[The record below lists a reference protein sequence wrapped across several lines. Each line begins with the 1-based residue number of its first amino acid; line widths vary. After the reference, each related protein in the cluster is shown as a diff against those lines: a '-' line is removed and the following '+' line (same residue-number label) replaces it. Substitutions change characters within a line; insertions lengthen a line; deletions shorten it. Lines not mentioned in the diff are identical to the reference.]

1 MTNPFLCDLDMIWV
15 DVETT
20 GIEPVIHDIVEYTIT
35 RVASTGQIVATDSK
49 KVRWERPANAQSEAL
64 QINGYVD
71 SDDLPDPASVW
82 QTLAQS
88 GLLENGI
95 IAGHNVH
102 FDLSFFKETFKRH
115 GLGVK
120 LPYRLYD
127 TSTLALLLLKP
138 FLQSISL
145 SQICVC
151 LGVPVL
157 AAHSSGGDVDMARGV
172 DNACREI
179 IASAQQADPAFGSLV
194 QGRLQAW
201 KDAGSPSVWV
211 P

>member
-1 MTNPFLCDLDMIWV
+1 MTTPYLCDLDMIWV

-20 GIEPVIHDIVEYTIT
+20 GIDPVNHDIVEYTLT
-35 RVASTGQIVATDSK
+35 RVASTGQIVATDTR
-49 KVRWERPANAQSEAL
+49 KVRWERPANASEQAL
-64 QINGYVD
+64 QVNGYVD
-71 SDDLPDPASVW
+71 SDDLPAPAVVW
-82 QTLAQS
+82 VALAQS
-88 GLLENGI
+88 NLLENGI

-102 FDLSFFKETFKRH
+102 FDLSFFQETFKRH
-115 GLGVK
+115 GLNVK

-145 SQICVC
+145 TQICVC
-151 LGVPVL
+151 LGVPVM
-157 AAHSSGGDVDMARGV
+157 AAHSSSGDVGMARGV

-179 IASAQQADPAFGSLV
+179 ISSAQQTDPAFGSLI
-194 QGRLQAW
+194 QGRLKAW
-201 KDAGSPSVWV
+201 KDAGSPAVWV